1 MPSDDSKRRPEARKA
16 ASTGAVP
23 SFLSIFAHAADRF
36 EDPAPVVE
44 GEPVGDGD
52 LTIERGP
59 NLDEARHAPAAEAPE
74 HAPAPAPEPVEPA
87 DAVEQMYRQEVAKAA
102 PEPAASEEAPHAAA
116 PSRPRPADGREAMG
130 VPRKPAPAAISN
142 PKEDIASLNDLERH
156 LYAHRYARI
165 GISCY
170 GPSID
175 PAKAVTDRGEAQAI
189 LEQEDKELVC
199 NPETGAML
207 ERLNSMP
214 DILTDTQK
222 AQVKI
227 LRRDRAQM
235 VDVPD
240 DVQMDFTR
248 LLAKSDSVWQ
258 RAKAAN
264 DFASFE
270 PYLDRIVQAMVK
282 LARYRNAD
290 ADPYDVWLDGFEH
303 GCDRAFYDE
312 FFGQVKGIVV
322 PLFAEIRRRGWQPDR
337 SVIEG
342 RFDERRQWA
351 LASDLADLEGLDRD
365 ALFVTTTEHPYS
377 DALTTNYAIIAAH
390 VHENDV
396 VSNVF
401 TMLHEGGHTLYE
413 CGVNPDFNYTSL
425 KGGTS
430 AGMHEAQS
438 RFFENYVGRSRAFA
452 APLLKTMASHFR
464 GQLGR
469 VTPNQFYLAVN
480 RAEGSLVRTEAD
492 ELTYPL
498 HVLVR
503 YEIEQMLF
511 SGQITAKDVPAVWNQ
526 KYKDYLGVDVPD
538 DTHGCLQDSHWADGL
553 FGYFPTYALGGAIG
567 AQLRHQMI
575 AEGMDWGGLL
585 SKGNL
590 APVREWLRTRIW
602 QYGRSKDSAELIQ
615 NACGE
620 PFNATYYTD
629 YLLQKFCAIY
639 GIRMP
644 EPEEGDQA

>member
-1 MPSDDSKRRPEARKA
+1 MPSDDSKRRQEARKA

-59 NLDEARHAPAAEAPE
+59 NLDEAEQTPAATAPE
-74 HAPAPAPEPVEPA
+74 PAPAPEPVEPA

-102 PEPAASEEAPHAAA
+102 PEAADEEAPHAAR
-116 PSRPRPADGREAMG
+116 PNRPRPADGREAMG

-214 DILTDTQK
+214 DILTETQK

-248 LLAKSDSVWQ
+248 LLAESDSVWQ

-282 LARYRNAD
+282 IAHYRNAD
-290 ADPYDVWLDGFEH
+290 ACL
-303 GCDRAFYDE
+303 
-312 FFGQVKGIVV
+312 
-322 PLFAEIRRRGWQPDR
+322 L
-337 SVIEG
+337 
-342 RFDERRQWA
+342 
-351 LASDLADLEGLDRD
+351 
-365 ALFVTTTEHPYS
+365 
-377 DALTTNYAIIAAH
+377 
-390 VHENDV
+390 
-396 VSNVF
+396 
-401 TMLHEGGHTLYE
+401 
-413 CGVNPDFNYTSL
+413 YTSP
-425 KGGTS
+425 S
-430 AGMHEAQS
+430 P
-438 RFFENYVGRSRAFA
+438 R
-452 APLLKTMASHFR
+452 
-464 GQLGR
+464 
-469 VTPNQFYLAVN
+469 
-480 RAEGSLVRTEAD
+480 
-492 ELTYPL
+492 
-498 HVLVR
+498 
-503 YEIEQMLF
+503 
-511 SGQITAKDVPAVWNQ
+511 
-526 KYKDYLGVDVPD
+526 
-538 DTHGCLQDSHWADGL
+538 DS
-553 FGYFPTYALGGAIG
+553 
-567 AQLRHQMI
+567 
-575 AEGMDWGGLL
+575 
-585 SKGNL
+585 
-590 APVREWLRTRIW
+590 
-602 QYGRSKDSAELIQ
+602 
-615 NACGE
+615 
-620 PFNATYYTD
+620 
-629 YLLQKFCAIY
+629 
-639 GIRMP
+639 
-644 EPEEGDQA
+644 